1 MKKMRSEMWID
12 FVQFSKYY
20 DDATADILE
29 KWWNDNSY
37 PLIVQGESYEEE
49 SLAERMVAFSGFKL
63 YRVDFSKPLTRA
75 NLLYSWN
82 KELQNEF
89 LDRIEK
95 PEELPDSVVRQ
106 IIYHKRCLMYG
117 SLAFALTYTSLPV
130 LIQLEELDKASIDI
144 FNSLMAEFLTNFSI
158 TIPETGQKIVKE
170 QGGFPYVMVSQKA
183 ISKPAKLLAHPVF
196 RNAKTINVTPIP
208 EFLDYCFEQKS

>member
-29 KWWNDNSY
+29 QWWNDNSY

-63 YRVDFSKPLTRA
+63 CRIDFSKPLTRA

-117 SLAFALTYTSLPV
+117 SLALALTYTSLPV
-130 LIQLEELDKASIDI
+130 LIQLEELDRASIDI
-144 FNSLMAEFLTNFSI
+144 FNSLMVEFLTNFSI

-170 QGGFPYVMVSQKA
+170 QGAFPYVMVSQKS
-183 ISKPAKLLAHPVF
+183 ISKSAKLLAHPVF

-208 EFLDYCFEQKS
+208 EFLDYCFQQNS